1 MTDKQY
7 IEQDGIKYEVVKI
20 VEKKEADQV
29 VIDDLGDVTEYE
41 CWYDRKYCLEAVKK
55 NGNALMYVKE
65 QTKDI
70 CLAAVKENGNALMY
84 VNKKTFEKKGKEADV
99 KMMDYNKKNFH
110 NAMKMET
117 EYLTNKAFNKLM
129 EEYKDTRY
137 KLDSNIIGQVTIHDG
152 YDIALYAFKLD
163 KNWIVRRSL

>member
-1 MTDKQY
+1 M
-7 IEQDGIKYEVVKI
+7 I
-20 VEKKEADQV
+20 KKEV
-29 VIDDLGDVTEYE
+29 
-41 CWYDRKYCLEAVKK
+41 
-55 NGNALMYVKE
+55 
-65 QTKDI
+65 
-70 CLAAVKENGNALMY
+70 
-84 VNKKTFEKKGKEADV
+84 DV
-99 KMMDYNKKNFH
+99 KMMDYSKKNFH